1 MVPPQFD
8 GGLINLGLFMSILLA
23 DLRKVAHEKSSPWNH
38 HVSMIVK
45 CIYNSYKKPLGHEK
59 IPWKIIVDLDD
70 TSISL
75 WNFMGLP
82 SNWSPFIP
90 LNHEIPV
97 ENRWFHTITERC
109 LVFSHRRQSRAGRDT
124 QGRRGV
130 GTSEA
135 HPWRWRSKSRNFM
148 GIHSGDIPSGKL
160 RVCEL
165 KHGHRNS
172 WYRPIKNG
180 DFPSLC
186 KRLQEG

>member
-8 GGLINLGLFMSILLA
+8 GGVDQSRVWVSCWSPTGGA
-23 DLRKVAHEKSSPWNH
+23 WKVFAMKSPCFDDC
-38 HVSMIVK
+38 K
-45 CIYNSYKKPLGHEK
+45 IYNSYQKPLGHEK

-75 WNFMGLP
+75 WNFMGIP

-165 KHGHRNS
+165 EHGHRNS